1 MFPHIGHMLHVII
14 HWNRKIKLADTVA
27 RNYFQHNPSFL
38 CTMYILALL
47 TSLIQDVFCLSLSC
61 APYVANFSGLS
72 NFDCP
77 FGILQRLFVDIL
89 EECNNEAIPMD
100 DDM

>member
-1 MFPHIGHMLHVII
+1 LF
-14 HWNRKIKLADTVA
+14 
-27 RNYFQHNPSFL
+27 
-38 CTMYILALL
+38 
-47 TSLIQDVFCLSLSC
+47 VFV
-61 APYVANFSGLS
+61 YVASFSGLS

-100 DDM
+100 DEM

>member
-1 MFPHIGHMLHVII
+1 
-14 HWNRKIKLADTVA
+14 
-27 RNYFQHNPSFL
+27 
-38 CTMYILALL
+38 MYILALL